1 MTDMEKREIAQLR
14 GLGVSYGK
22 ISRQLDI
29 PLSTV
34 KSYCLRNNVAS
45 GDERRVCMQC
55 GRPVVQENGR
65 VEKKFCSDSCRIK
78 WWNHHTHLMQT
89 NAVCIHCGKAFH
101 GRSGRKYCSHQ
112 CYIEERFGG
121 KDDSANA
128 TA

>member
-1 MTDMEKREIAQLR
+1 MTDKDRREIAQLR
-14 GLGVSYGK
+14 GVGMGYGR
-22 ISRQLDI
+22 IARQLGI

-45 GDERRVCMQC
+45 GGERR
-55 GRPVVQENGR
+55 
-65 VEKKFCSDSCRIK
+65 
-78 WWNHHTHLMQT
+78 
-89 NAVCIHCGKAFH
+89 VCIHCGKEFH

>member
-14 GLGVSYGK
+14 GLGVGYGK

-45 GDERRVCMQC
+45 GARKSVCMAC
-55 GRPVVQENGR
+55 GRPLGR
-65 VEKKFCSDSCRIK
+65 ETGRKEKKFCSDGCRIK
-78 WWNHHTHLMQT
+78 WWNHHTYLMKA
-89 NAVCIHCGKAFH
+89 NCVCVHCGREFH
-101 GRSGRKYCSHQ
+101 GRGGRKYCSHQ

-121 KDDSANA
+121 NDDTKNV